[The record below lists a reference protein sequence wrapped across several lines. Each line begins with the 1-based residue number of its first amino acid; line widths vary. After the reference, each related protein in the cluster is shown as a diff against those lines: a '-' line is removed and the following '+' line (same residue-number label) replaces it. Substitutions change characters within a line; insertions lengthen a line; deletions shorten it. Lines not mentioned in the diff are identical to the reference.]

1 MARVRDVLDQALGL
15 PLKQRARVAQELIA
29 SLDEDQP
36 DDPAAVA
43 EAWDEE
49 IARRVEELRS
59 GRVKAVPWSAV
70 KKQMNRSIQSV
81 HARRRRTRSR

>member
-15 PLKQRARVAQELIA
+15 PPKQRARIAQELIA
-29 SLDEDQP
+29 SLDRDQP

-49 IARRVEELRS
+49 IGRRFDDVS
-59 GRVKAVPWSAV
+59 AGRVKAIPWSAV
-70 KKQMNRSIQSV
+70 KKSMNRAIQPV
-81 HARRRRTRSR
+81 RVRRRSR